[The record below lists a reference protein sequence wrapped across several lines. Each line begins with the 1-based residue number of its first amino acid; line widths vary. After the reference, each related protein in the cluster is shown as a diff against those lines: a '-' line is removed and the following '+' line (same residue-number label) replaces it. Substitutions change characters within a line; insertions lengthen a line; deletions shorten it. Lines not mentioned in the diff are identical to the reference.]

1 MIHTLTMNPTIDVS
15 TTIDEMSPVNKLRGE
30 SEQRDPGGGGIN
42 VARVL
47 KRLGADV
54 TAIFPA
60 GGATGQALRKLVDA
74 EGIRNVTI
82 NLSEETRL
90 SFTVLERKTGHEYRF
105 LLPGPE
111 ISESEWRQCL
121 EVFAALPDRPD
132 YVVISGSLPP
142 GVPDDF
148 YARMARV
155 ANARGSKIVVDT
167 SGPAL
172 KAVLREK
179 PYLIKLNFREMRELT
194 GEALN
199 SPEDCLAACREVIRQ
214 GQSEIVALTL
224 GDKGAL
230 LVTAAGALHA
240 GALPIMPI
248 STVGAGDS
256 FLGAMLWSLMGGAD
270 LRQAFRCGV
279 AGGSAALLR
288 HGTELCL
295 ADDVRRLYEEVQVRE
310 ESLA

>member
-15 TTIDEMSPVNKLRGE
+15 TTIEEMSPVNKLRCE

-60 GGATGQALRKLVDA
+60 GGATGQALRKLVEN
-74 EGIRNVTI
+74 EGINNVTI
-82 NLSEETRL
+82 NLSQETRL
-90 SFTVLERKTGHEYRF
+90 SFTVLEKKTGHEYRF

-121 EVFAALPDRPD
+121 EVFAAQPDWPA

-142 GVPDDF
+142 GAPDDF

-155 ANARGSKIVVDT
+155 ARARGSKIVIDT

-172 KAVLREK
+172 KAVLDEK
-179 PYLIKLNFREMRELT
+179 PYLVKFNFRELRELT
-194 GEALN
+194 GETLE
-199 SPEDCLAACREVIRQ
+199 SPQASLAACRDLIHR
-214 GQSEIVALTL
+214 GQTEIVALTL

-230 LVTAAGALHA
+230 LVTAAQALHA
-240 GALPIMPI
+240 KALPITPI

-256 FLGAMLWSLMGGAD
+256 FLGAMLWSLLDGAEIS
-270 LRQAFRCGV
+270 QAFRCGV

-295 ADDVRRLYEEVQVRE
+295 ADDVRRLYRDVHLTDE
-310 ESLA
+310 AA

>member
-15 TTIDEMSPVNKLRGE
+15 TTIDEMSPVNKLRCE

-60 GGATGQALRKLVDA
+60 GGATGQAVRKLVEDA
-74 EGIRNVTI
+74 GIKNVTI
-82 NLSEETRL
+82 NLSQETRL
-90 SFTVLERKTGHEYRF
+90 SFTVLEKKTGHEYRF

-121 EVFAALPDRPD
+121 EVFASLPDWPE

-142 GVPDDF
+142 GAPDDF

-155 ANARGSKIVVDT
+155 AKARGSKVVIDT

-172 KAVLREK
+172 KAVLEEH
-179 PYLIKLNFREMRELT
+179 PFLVKLNYREMRELT
-194 GEALN
+194 GEALKQ
-199 SPEDCLAACREVIRQ
+199 PQDCLKSCRRLIAQ
-214 GQSEIVALTL
+214 GSVETIALTL
-224 GDKGAL
+224 GDKGAMF
-230 LVTAAGALHA
+230 VTATEALHA
-240 GALPIMPI
+240 DALAIKPI

-256 FLGAMLWSLMGGAD
+256 FLGAMLWSLMQGAD
-270 LRQAFRCGV
+270 LKQAFRYGI

-295 ADDVRRLYEEVQVRE
+295 ADDVRRLYEQVRVRE